1 MATYINCGSP
11 EPVIPYRHMNK
22 RGFTL
27 LELLVV
33 IAIIG
38 LVGTMAAVA
47 VNAARTKQRD
57 ATRLSQVRQVQAAL
71 EEYFNQTNLYPAGE
85 GLPLGDT
92 ATARCLGTAGFAGN
106 CSGEK
111 ATYLRTITST
121 IETGLDGLSACG
133 TPARNAFC
141 YSQTKDGSAYAI
153 QFELENAYT
162 PVGLAEGLNCAL
174 PEGMKSG
181 KCE

>member
-1 MATYINCGSP
+1 
-11 EPVIPYRHMNK
+11 MNK

-71 EEYFNQTNLYPAGE
+71 EEFFNQSNAYPLGTA
-85 GLPLGDT
+85 LPLGDT
-92 ATARCLGTAGFAGN
+92 AVADCLGTSGFAGN

-111 ATYLRTITST
+111 ATYLRVISPT
-121 IETGLDGLSACG
+121 IETGLDGVSACG

-141 YSQTKDGSAYAI
+141 YTQLKDGSAYGI
-153 QFELENAYT
+153 QFELENTYT
-162 PVGLAEGLNCAL
+162 PVGLEQGLNCAT
-174 PEGMKSG
+174 PEGMKDG